1 MRLSAYVQPES
12 SSIHKADRS
21 AKKNFSELPMNIV
34 GEKNEIIF
42 VFWGDFLCITF
53 HYRKRNCCHWVNDVL
68 VSSGCNGAES
78 YFPGYSLPSHP
89 APVAP

>member
-21 AKKNFSELPMNIV
+21 AKKNFSERPMNIV

-42 VFWGDFLCITF
+42 VFGGDFLCITL
-53 HYRKRNCCHWVNDVL
+53 WL
-68 VSSGCNGAES
+68 
-78 YFPGYSLPSHP
+78 
-89 APVAP
+89 